1 MAKIAGHT
9 THGMPGKM
17 WPAEKGMTVKASG
30 HRGKVKGGGL
40 DPISSK
46 TSNAKGR
53 VPMHKKAT

>member
-1 MAKIAGHT
+1 MK
-9 THGMPGKM
+9 GKEL
-17 WPAEKGMTVKASG
+17 PAEKGMTVHASG